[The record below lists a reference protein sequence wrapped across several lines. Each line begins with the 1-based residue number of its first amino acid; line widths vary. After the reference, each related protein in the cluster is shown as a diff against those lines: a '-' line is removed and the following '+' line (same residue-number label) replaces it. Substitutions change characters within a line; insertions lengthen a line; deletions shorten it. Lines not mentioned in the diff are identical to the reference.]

1 MKITNPRLKKTVAFI
16 KEYRELFYMYII
28 YAIALT
34 FIFSQTNCTPSKL
47 KYKSLIKNGK
57 VYVTIRVTLYTTPEC
72 YYCDVARTFLRTNQI
87 KFIEK
92 NFENPKAQQELFTIA
107 DKINFDKRDLDGVP
121 AFVFETKEN
130 TTIIVGYSRA
140 ELLWI
145 LKKKASLK
153 KTFLR
158 KKTFFN

>member
-1 MKITNPRLKKTVAFI
+1 MKITNPRLKKAVTFV
-16 KEYRELFYMYII
+16 KDYRELFYMYII

-34 FIFSQTNCTPSKL
+34 IIFSQTNCTPSKL

-72 YYCDVARTFLRTNQI
+72 YYCDVARDFLKRNQI
-87 KFIEK
+87 RFIEK
-92 NFENPKAQQELFTIA
+92 NFEDPKELQELYNIA
-107 DKINFDKRDLDGVP
+107 DKINFNKKNLDGVP
-121 AFVFETKEN
+121 AFVFESREGVN
-130 TTIIVGYSRA
+130 IIVGYSRA

-158 KKTFFN
+158 KKTFFD